1 MAADSSLN
9 SQRRHKKYFLCRQYT
24 LVESLESLGTAL
36 IQSDK
41 EERDEKVFKKS
52 SPNNKLT
59 LYLASRDLVVETNS
73 IDRIQGVLHVDP
85 EHVDNKKLYGQ
96 VTLTFRYGRE
106 DEEVMGLKFCN
117 EAIMSLAQVWPLNCN
132 HEREPS
138 TALQEALMKR
148 LGAHAYPFQLELTPL
163 APPSVQL
170 VPAKQYHGAPI
181 GTSYDVR
188 AFIAEKVD
196 EKVSRRNMVRMGI
209 RVLQGASRAAAAAAL
224 PPPSPAHNSLSAM
237 AHHQLLR
244 LKTRMKCAP
253 DENCAAEAGESSNPT
268 EPAAPRVVVEKPF
281 LLCDGRL
288 RLEAWLDKSAYHH
301 GEPII
306 VSFSIINH
314 SNKTVRRIKAMVVQ
328 HVDVCMFSNGKFKNV
343 VAFEKDN
350 TPVLPGQSLDGSYT
364 MIPSR
369 GVTKNW
375 IALEDSYSKTG
386 ACLASTVLCN
396 SNSPEDRNVF
406 AIYVSYY
413 VKIKLNVS
421 GIGGELSVKL
431 PFSLSH
437 ANINEA
443 PTDSVME
450 EATHRMIL
458 EGRENSD
465 DEDEDEEDK
474 EDEEATADENQQSD
488 LEEDSKPVNG
498 RRCVSADVCV
508 NIIENKLCERP
519 RFEGPTQVRKC
530 NPDDDDMNLIVRYPG
545 PDT

>member
-1 MAADSSLN
+1 MENSDPNNMAADSSLN
-9 SQRRHKKYFLCRQYT
+9 SQR
-24 LVESLESLGTAL
+24 
-36 IQSDK
+36 
-41 EERDEKVFKKS
+41 VFKKS

-117 EAIMSLAQVWPLNCN
+117 EAIMSLAQVWPINCN
-132 HEREPS
+132 HDREPS

-224 PPPSPAHNSLSAM
+224 PPPSPAHSSLSAL
-237 AHHQLLR
+237 AHYQLLR
-244 LKTRMKCAP
+244 YAVLTVDAILSLEKVSECCRAR
-253 DENCAAEAGESSNPT
+253 ESSNPS
-268 EPAAPRVVVEKPF
+268 EPPAPRVVVEKPF

-288 RLEAWLDKSAYHH
+288 RLEAWLDKSAYYH

-306 VSFSIINH
+306 VSFSIVNQ

-350 TPVLPGQSLDGSYT
+350 SQVLPGQSLDGSYT

-386 ACLASTVLCN
+386 ACLASTVLCS

-437 ANINEA
+437 ATINEA

-465 DEDEDEEDK
+465 EEDDEDEEDK

-488 LEEDSKPVNG
+488 LEEDPKALEG
-498 RRCVSADVCV
+498 RCCVSADVCV

-530 NPDDDDMNLIVRYPG
+530 KHDDDDMNLIVRYPG